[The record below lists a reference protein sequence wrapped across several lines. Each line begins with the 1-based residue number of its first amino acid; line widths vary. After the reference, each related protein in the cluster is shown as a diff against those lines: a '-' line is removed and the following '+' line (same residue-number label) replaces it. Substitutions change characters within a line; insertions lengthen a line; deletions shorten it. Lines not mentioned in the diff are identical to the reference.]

1 MNDTTLRECKS
12 NHFETFQ
19 NEIETNFNYSAPYN
33 NLKSEILQITYLTL
47 PPPEKAVKRRAL
59 LIQPQK
65 CIKHTK
71 ISLWNTK
78 QKNRPK
84 EEWKM
89 YSKAVSFKFGTLFWL
104 SIWEMRDSVCI
115 PETSLQKQMDF
126 RLLFHAAAWN
136 KARLKIHLCLQAT
149 QRLQLAKMVN
159 VSHRVMGL
167 LDAKLIT
174 DPFTPAPVTISFSCL

>member
-84 EEWKM
+84 EAWKM
-89 YSKAVSFKFGTLFWL
+89 YSKAVSFKFGTFGDLYGK
-104 SIWEMRDSVCI
+104 WEIRSV
-115 PETSLQKQMDF
+115 S
-126 RLLFHAAAWN
+126 
-136 KARLKIHLCLQAT
+136 
-149 QRLQLAKMVN
+149 QRLACKN
-159 VSHRVMGL
+159 RW
-167 LDAKLIT
+167 
-174 DPFTPAPVTISFSCL
+174 ISGFCFIPQHETKPGWKFICVCRLPRDYSWQRWLMLVIELWGFWMQN